1 MARRWS
7 FGLPLGLKPN
17 LKIIFHIVEIRRSV
31 IVITTVRRLLFIL
44 PTKIVA
50 VTRVT
55 TVVTADVVVIIVM
68 CPRRPRPTL
77 ILPTQVS
84 MLIGKRPV

>member
-7 FGLPLGLKPN
+7 FGLPLGLEPN
-17 LKIIFHIVEIRRSV
+17 LKITFHIVEIRRSV

-84 MLIGKRPV
+84 TLIGKRPV